1 MKKSEKKRMP
11 SVDYRGAIKSMDEQE
26 FEKFCVEMKI
36 KNPTHFKY
44 MGTRKRHVADNI
56 ASGYYVLRNE
66 PAKFD
71 SFDDAVWNALRKSM
85 GDYKTVDY
93 MFYNLSL

>member
-1 MKKSEKKRMP
+1 MKKNDKRLP
-11 SVDYRGAIKSMDEQE
+11 SVDFRGAIKAMDEQE
-26 FEKFCVEMKI
+26 FEKFCIEMKI

-71 SFDDAVWNALRKSM
+71 SFDDAVWNALRAAL
-85 GDYKTVDY
+85 GDYRTADF